1 MRDGFALADSTKIR
15 DRSCWTVPVPET
27 WSNPDGYWE
36 SKSNL
41 TKALAL
47 EEMLKKAGATVIM
60 SRTTNK
66 SGERDIEEY
75 PNATKGSPLYN
86 ELMKGDDRDLGAIGR
101 EASDND
107 VDHFLSIH
115 SNALNGG
122 RLNYLL
128 MLYRGYNDEPK
139 VPESDEMAKSGAASQ
154 IKNELTVWSAS
165 EPKIYGDITFYG
177 EEHGGLGVLK
187 LLTVPGFL
195 SEGSFHDYAPETHR
209 LMNKDY
215 CKLEALRMFQHFHK
229 WFEAPLPQTATISG
243 WVKSGNELVDVL
255 GDKLYYDGKLKY
267 VYVKNSDDQWLPI
280 NGAKVELYKGETL
293 VNTYITDDWYNG
305 IFAFY
310 DLEPGTYKVV
320 VTYKNYSTYTQ
331 EVTVKAEEIAQV
343 KARINNLRLT
353 LPDYPESKADISAID
368 DYKFEP
374 VGRKVDAPKNLVRAI
389 YRNNKYFILADG
401 KLTQYDIDFSNPT
414 SITMPADVEIC
425 DFGFTAD
432 SYLVAKVKDQ
442 GKFYTWDENNDNPV
456 ELFTVSDIKG
466 NSFAVSGARWESK
479 YYLAE
484 EKTIYQVAYDED
496 KKTAKVV
503 TKTNKKDLTGKQ
515 LTIMP
520 NGEISSVDGA
530 SFINYDHVYM
540 AKPGNG
546 MSFQLFDVND
556 GVEKAKAVSAVYPE
570 GTTDTSQPVAA
581 TMAWVDEYTI
591 HVVIVAEGFGMQHF
605 QTVST
610 PVANIYASEVYF
622 DETAFNFRLNDNA
635 TDVILTLEKDNQ
647 EVASK
652 SLGALKKGAHSI
664 ANPFGGTDFD
674 YFSITATAQ
683 PVAFPTKISN
693 DDKIF
698 QFYAARGVAVDKT
711 PESPY
716 FGRIYVTN
724 SLGGQCGE
732 EGSAPAKSYR
742 NSSMGVFVLSSD
754 FKDITKQGNEG
765 WLGDVAWGENKLNT
779 SAGIYQFPLSR
790 PAVAPDGDVFI
801 ASTALTS
808 AGVYIMN
815 PAEPAAPF
823 VQLFDGPRRN
833 KDNGQIMAKNKKA
846 IANPVMHCC
855 ILGTGKDEVLY
866 TLDRDASKGTIYTSI
881 NQYNIGEATEF
892 PWTTEPS
899 AIFYDDE
906 IDEVM
911 QFIDFL
917 YDKFI
922 NNYSIRKK
930 TNSKKLLISEYS
942 INLNDKFKDSGF
954 DPVIGRDSQVNRL
967 IEILLRRTKNNPV
980 LVGEAGVGKTAIVEE
995 LVRRIELGNVPR
1007 KLLNVRVYSLSL
1019 ASLIAGTKY
1028 RGEFEERI
1036 NQIISEIESDQNVVI
1051 FIDEIHTLVGA
1062 GGAEGAIDA
1071 SNILK
1076 PYLARGVIRVI
1087 GATTKD
1093 EYVKYIENDKAL
1105 DRRFQKI
1112 NVLEMSLDETMN
1124 ILFNIRSLYE
1134 NYHGVVIS
1142 DEIIKSIVILSERYI
1157 HNGKFPDKAIDVFD
1171 EVCAKT
1177 AIIDDDFD
1185 KKIKV
1190 VSSKI
1195 DVIKSKKNSLI
1206 MEHKFKEAE
1215 SVRKK
1220 QLILESELNSIYY
1233 DIDNRNNAKEVTIES
1248 LYQVIY
1254 DRTKIPINTIVGFNK
1269 DYVYENIVKEII
1281 FNLLSGEITLPIL
1294 PQPNEI
1300 V

>member
-1 MRDGFALADSTKIR
+1 MKKISLLFGLLFATIMMVAQPTVSIENQKMLITDGKISYVLAPNGDNASYFWASVSPDGKHIVYVTAKYGTYVCDINGENVRFMGRMNAPKWLDNNHVSGMQEFYKGHDEIDYIRYISRNINDQTTRDLSEIERAIFIEAERLEQAADLERQSKRLAAKRAEKVTRTDLSGIKIYINPGHGGHDSN
-15 DRSCWTVPVPET
+15 DRSIWTIPIPET
-27 WSNPDGYWE
+27 WTNPNGYWE
-36 SKSNL
+36 SNSNL
-41 TKALAL
+41 VKGLAL
-47 EEMLKKAGATVIM
+47 QEMLEKAGATVIM

-86 ELMKGDDRDLGAIGR
+86 ELMQGDDRDLGAIGR

-139 VPESDEMAKSGAASQ
+139 VPQSDEMAKSGAASQ

-368 DYKFEP
+368 NYNFEP

-570 GTTDTSQPVAA
+570 DTNATDQPIAV
-581 TMAWVDEYTI
+581 TMAWVDEYII
-591 HVVIVAEGFGMQHF
+591 HVVIVAEGYGMQHF
-605 QTVST
+605 QTIT
-610 PVANIYASEVYF
+610 APVANIFASELSF
-622 DETAFNFRLNDNA
+622 DEKNFSFRLNENA
-635 TDVILTLEKDNQ
+635 TDVVLTLEKGNQ
-647 EVASK
+647 EVESK

-664 ANPFGGTDFD
+664 ENPFPGTDFD

-765 WLGDVAWGENKLNT
+765 WLGNVAWGENKLNT
-779 SAGIYQFPLSR
+779 GSGIYQFPLSR

-846 IANPVMHCC
+846 VANPVMHCC

-899 AIFYDDE
+899 AIFYDDKIDNFMENGCGQIAYDQRGGFFLSQYRANSSWARPALLHVNKDGEWDFNISNNGVDAAMQGGMSITVDGSMIALATESGYVKIWDVEYDKNDVPTLTPKYE
-906 IDEVM
+906 INWGVGPAM
-911 QFIDFL
+911 GIDFDAAGNL
-917 YDKFI
+917 YI
-922 NNYSIRKK
+922 VSNSYERLMVYSMPKVDNTYTTR
-930 TNSKKLLISEYS
+930 
-942 INLNDKFKDSGF
+942 
-954 DPVIGRDSQVNRL
+954 
-967 IEILLRRTKNNPV
+967 
-980 LVGEAGVGKTAIVEE
+980 
-995 LVRRIELGNVPR
+995 VPR
-1007 KLLNVRVYSLSL
+1007 SR
-1019 ASLIAGTKY
+1019 
-1028 RGEFEERI
+1028 
-1036 NQIISEIESDQNVVI
+1036 
-1051 FIDEIHTLVGA
+1051 
-1062 GGAEGAIDA
+1062 
-1071 SNILK
+1071 
-1076 PYLARGVIRVI
+1076 
-1087 GATTKD
+1087 ATDVENT
-1093 EYVKYIENDKAL
+1093 YIEQEITRSGIYTL
-1105 DRRFQKI
+1105 LGQY
-1112 NVLEMSLDETMN
+1112 LGEDES
-1124 ILFNIRSLYE
+1124 ILP
-1134 NYHGVVIS
+1134 HGMY
-1142 DEIIKSIVILSERYI
+1142 II
-1157 HNGKFPDKAIDVFD
+1157 NGKK
-1171 EVCAKT
+1171 
-1177 AIIDDDFD
+1177 
-1185 KKIKV
+1185 
-1190 VSSKI
+1190 
-1195 DVIKSKKNSLI
+1195 VIK
-1206 MEHKFKEAE
+1206 
-1215 SVRKK
+1215 
-1220 QLILESELNSIYY
+1220 
-1233 DIDNRNNAKEVTIES
+1233 
-1248 LYQVIY
+1248 
-1254 DRTKIPINTIVGFNK
+1254 
-1269 DYVYENIVKEII
+1269 
-1281 FNLLSGEITLPIL
+1281 
-1294 PQPNEI
+1294 
-1300 V
+1300 